1 MGGARSELVAEALR
15 DWLLVILQSGRI
27 GTSMLETKTKRIRF
41 LLIVLACVFVLAV
54 IVYNEFT
61 LLVVQPIGAV
71 PDGATVVIWRKGK
84 LNFIDSADGVC
95 ARESGGVSLI
105 CRGVVLAAVAKND
118 EILLRLPYSQTLYE
132 ISTDGKTYE
141 K

>member
-1 MGGARSELVAEALR
+1 
-15 DWLLVILQSGRI
+15 
-27 GTSMLETKTKRIRF
+27 MLETKTKRIRF
-41 LLIVLACVFVLAV
+41 LLIIFACLFVVAV

-61 LLVVQPIGAV
+61 FFVVQPIGAV

-84 LNFIDSADGVC
+84 FNFIDSADALC

-118 EILLRLPYSQTLYE
+118 DILLRLPYSETLYE
-132 ISTDGKTYE
+132 ISTNGKTYE